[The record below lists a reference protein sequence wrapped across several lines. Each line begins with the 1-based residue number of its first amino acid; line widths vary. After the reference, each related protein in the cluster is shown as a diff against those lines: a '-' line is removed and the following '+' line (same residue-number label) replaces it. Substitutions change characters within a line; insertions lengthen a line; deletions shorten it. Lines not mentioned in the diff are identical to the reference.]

1 MCCFS
6 LLRLVEPALA
16 LRFPQS
22 CCVFC
27 SVNYILQYFFSSPS
41 MFNWPPYQSLF
52 MRYEIEKGLRASR
65 TSLIVRF
72 SWGTKLKRDWERSN
86 WERFSCQMPMSV
98 WCGVLCLKSLSK
110 WTDIQPVKN
119 PEIITKI
126 TIFRSR
132 YEILMWG
139 CIGDHQGQLRLH
151 SQEEGW
157 VASIWFKLNFSNVE
171 IQVSAAADNKGFV
184 VNTRGWSCPTSP
196 SRPPFSSP
204 DGQPWNVEGASL
216 RYTTKTVGLACFLTF
231 LTTASRT

>member
-1 MCCFS
+1 
-6 LLRLVEPALA
+6 
-16 LRFPQS
+16 
-22 CCVFC
+22 
-27 SVNYILQYFFSSPS
+27 
-41 MFNWPPYQSLF
+41 
-52 MRYEIEKGLRASR
+52 
-65 TSLIVRF
+65 
-72 SWGTKLKRDWERSN
+72 
-86 WERFSCQMPMSV
+86 MSV

-184 VNTRGWSCPTSP
+184 VNTRLKLSHKPFKATLQFPW
-196 SRPPFSSP
+196 RPAVERGRSLPKVHDKDSWACLLSNFSNNCFSYL
-204 DGQPWNVEGASL
+204 NVLWKCS
-216 RYTTKTVGLACFLTF
+216 
-231 LTTASRT
+231 